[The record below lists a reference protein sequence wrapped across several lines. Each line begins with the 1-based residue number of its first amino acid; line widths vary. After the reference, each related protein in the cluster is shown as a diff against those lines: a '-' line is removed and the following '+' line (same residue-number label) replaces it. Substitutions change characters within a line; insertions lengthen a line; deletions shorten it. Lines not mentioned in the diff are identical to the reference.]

1 MFCGKCGKQVPDGIK
16 ACPECGWQLP
26 KSDFSRSASAQSESF
41 DENKTVYAES
51 PVEPRVNKNRSGSL
65 KTDKHNSGN
74 AGDRQRGKAS
84 GPDNQRYKP
93 QSGNTSGSAR
103 ESRNEYERKTAP
115 PPPRKRIHHMSQPV
129 PQPVHQQ
136 PQAQDYHNN
145 PAPQKSGKAAL
156 IIAIVTASLVLVLI
170 GGYFASR
177 IYYRNSD
184 PYKISQAEQNILNGD
199 IDKGLNT
206 IENVRGAQADAVRE
220 FAKLMRCREEYSSNY
235 KPDKLQ
241 GSDDPVKASYDK
253 LTEAY
258 IDFSAYDDLP
268 EKLKKRYN
276 LYSSRL
282 AEMSEVLAGLK
293 MSDLTDA
300 QRGVLSFGNRKRGD
314 GFTTGDLENVI
325 RITDPAVKAIDAGVM
340 QKPAF
345 GELKSHSS
353 ASAVKVMQE
362 FFDNVSLQLEQD
374 KFDLNDYLS
383 KGKSGFTLKFDSP
396 DPDYQAVVS
405 NSLKPLNSEEDA
417 SANSNTLYTALCY
430 AWMAYSYD
438 I

>member
-1 MFCGKCGKQVPDGIK
+1 M
-16 ACPECGWQLP
+16 
-26 KSDFSRSASAQSESF
+26 
-41 DENKTVYAES
+41 
-51 PVEPRVNKNRSGSL
+51 
-65 KTDKHNSGN
+65 
-74 AGDRQRGKAS
+74 
-84 GPDNQRYKP
+84 
-93 QSGNTSGSAR
+93 
-103 ESRNEYERKTAP
+103 
-115 PPPRKRIHHMSQPV
+115 
-129 PQPVHQQ
+129 
-136 PQAQDYHNN
+136 
-145 PAPQKSGKAAL
+145 
-156 IIAIVTASLVLVLI
+156 
-170 GGYFASR
+170 
-177 IYYRNSD
+177 
-184 PYKISQAEQNILNGD
+184 NGD

-206 IENVRGAQADAVRE
+206 IEDVRGAQADAVRE
-220 FAKLMRCREEYSSNY
+220 FAKLMRCREEYSSNF

-241 GSDDPVKASYDK
+241 GSDDPVKTSYDK